1 MNIGKA
7 AAQSGLPAKTI
18 RYYEEIGL
26 VVPHRLSNGYRD
38 YDLGQVRRLQFV
50 HRARGLGFTIEEC
63 RVLLSLYDDTHR
75 SSADVKAVAT
85 AKIAEIDRRLEVLQ
99 SMRRTLAH
107 LAETCHG
114 DDRPDCPILEDLAGS
129 GDGVADAAE

>member
-85 AKIAEIDRRLEVLQ
+85 AKIAEIDRRLEELQ
-99 SMRRTLAH
+99 SMRKTLAH
-107 LAETCHG
+107 LAQTCHG

-129 GDGVADAAE
+129 GVRVADAAE